1 MIAKIEKD
9 VIMGIRGEI
18 MDYLEKI
25 KEVLGPKLKGQ
36 ELTVDSDF
44 KSLGIDSL
52 DLVDLVFQMEEA
64 LDVQFEDEE
73 LLEIKTVGDLIKL
86 VESKK

>member
-1 MIAKIEKD
+1 MIAKTEKD